1 MPVMYPEEEKLEN
14 NKRIINTVL
23 KRPISLT
30 VDSFSL
36 KEDFKNNCSFV
47 SFVLYYNDEKTQKKF
62 EICNDGSGVVDAIYT
77 GILKNFESKYISLRN
92 VTLYDFLVS
101 VKFQESRTATSTDA
115 PVEVKIGLLGT
126 SASKNKLYFQAKSNS
141 IVKSSLLVVCC
152 AMEYL
157 INSELA
163 VIQLSEDIKHAIQRE
178 RIDLKEEYIS
188 KLSELVEFIS
198 YSETIEKNK

>member
-1 MPVMYPEEEKLEN
+1 MGVTYPEEAKLEN
-14 NKRIINTVL
+14 NKRIINAVL

-30 VDSFSL
+30 VQEFSL

-47 SFVLYYNDEKTQKKF
+47 SFILHYNDEKTQQKF
-62 EICNDGSGVVDAIYT
+62 EISGVGSGAVDAIYT
-77 GILKNFESKYISLRN
+77 GILKSFESKYISLQN
-92 VTLYDFLVS
+92 VTLYDFIVS
-101 VKFQESRTATSTDA
+101 VKFQESRTASSTDA

-126 SASKNKLYFQAKSNS
+126 SSSKNKLYFQAKSNS
-141 IVKSSLLVVCC
+141 IVKSSLLVVCS

-163 VIQLSEDIKHAIQRE
+163 VLQLSEDIECANRRE
-178 RIDLKEEYIS
+178 RVDLKEEYVS
-188 KLSELVEFIS
+188 KLSELVKFIS